1 MRDLM
6 MLGAMLVLVP
16 LSLAN
21 AFVAYLLW
29 GWTAVLSPVYYLYG
43 FMQSVR
49 FNLLFALVAIVMLI
63 LGRLKERGS
72 FRLTRTSVL
81 FLIFAVH
88 ASLAA
93 LFAYPNNP
101 FNPEYYSG
109 LMKVMVFC
117 LLMPFFVNSRLR
129 IHAMLIMVVLGL
141 GFHGTVEG
149 LKFIASGGGHR
160 VSGIPTTMMG
170 DNNHFAVA
178 MVMSVPIA
186 YYLSHY
192 SQHRLVRFGFFC
204 AMLLT
209 VAAILGTYS
218 RGGFLA
224 LAVVGLGVA
233 FGAPKKWLAVTI
245 VLLGAVAVVALA
257 PESWFDRIQSIQHAG
272 EDTSFMGRVAAW
284 RISSAIAL
292 SNPVFGGGFH
302 ALQLQSTWNAFKFE
316 GGLLPFIDIPHMPL
330 VAKAAHSIYFEIM
343 GDLGF
348 VGLFFFLLV
357 LGNALFTRYEI
368 KRLVRRAP
376 EKLAW
381 AGHLAALLGVSVVAY
396 MIGGA
401 GVSLAYFETIY
412 VFVMLMEV
420 LKQHVQRTVDAEHPP
435 VAEANPM
442 PGLNLPVR

>member
-6 MLGAMLVLVP
+6 MLGAMALLVP

-21 AFVAYLLW
+21 GFVAYLLW

-49 FNLLFALVAIVMLI
+49 FNMLFAIVAIIMLL

-72 FRLTRTSVL
+72 FKLTRTSVL
-81 FLIFAVH
+81 FLIFAAH

-93 LFAYPNNP
+93 LLAFPNNP
-101 FNPEYYSG
+101 FNPEYYGG

-117 LLMPFFVNSRLR
+117 LLMPLFVTNRLR
-129 IHAMLIMVVLGL
+129 IHALLIMIVLGL

-149 LKFIASGGGHR
+149 LKFLASGGGHR

-178 MVMSVPIA
+178 MVMAVPIA
-186 YYLSHY
+186 YYLAHY
-192 SQHRLVRFGFFC
+192 SQKRIVRFGFFC
-204 AMLLT
+204 GMLLT

-218 RGGFLA
+218 RGGFIA
-224 LAVVGLGVA
+224 LAIVGLGIAV
-233 FGAPKKWLAVTI
+233 GAPRKWIAVTM

-292 SNPVFGGGFH
+292 SNPIFGGGFH
-302 ALQLQSTWNAFKFE
+302 ALQLQSTWNTFKSE
-316 GGLLPFIDIPHMPL
+316 GGLLSFVDIPEMPL
-330 VAKAAHSIYFEIM
+330 IAKAAHSIYFEIM

-348 VGLFFFLLV
+348 VGLFLFLVILA
-357 LGNALFTRYEI
+357 NAIFTRFEI
-368 KRLVRRAP
+368 KRLVRRSP
-376 EKLAW
+376 GQLKW
-381 AGHLAALLGVSVVAY
+381 AGDLADLLGVSVLAY

-412 VFVMLMEV
+412 VLVILMEV
-420 LKQHVQRTVDAEHPP
+420 LKQHVLTRLTEENV
-435 VAEANPM
+435 
-442 PGLNLPVR
+442 PGFGTTTQPLS

>member
-6 MLGAMLVLVP
+6 MLSAMMALVP

-21 AFVAYLLW
+21 GFVAYLLW
-29 GWTAVLSPVYYLYG
+29 GWTAVLSPIYYLYG

-49 FNLLFALVAIVMLI
+49 FSLLFAVIAMLMML
-63 LGRLKERGS
+63 LGRLKDRGS
-72 FRLTRTSVL
+72 FKLTRTSTL
-81 FLIFAVH
+81 FLIFAAH
-88 ASLAA
+88 ASLSAM
-93 LFAYPNNP
+93 FAFPNNP
-101 FNPEYYSG
+101 FNMEYYGG

-117 LLMPFFVNSRLR
+117 LLMPVFVTSRLR

-178 MVMSVPIA
+178 MVMSVPLA

-192 SQHRLVRFGFFC
+192 SQKRIVRFGFFC
-204 AMLLT
+204 GMLLT

-218 RGGFLA
+218 RGGFLC

-233 FGAPKKWLAVTI
+233 FGAPKKWVAIGV

-257 PESWFDRIQSIQHAG
+257 PESWFDRIESIQNAG
-272 EDTSFMGRVAAW
+272 QDTSFMGRVAAW

-302 ALQLQSTWNAFKFE
+302 ALQLQSTWNAFKEE
-316 GGLLPFIDIPHMPL
+316 GGLLSFVDIPHMP
-330 VAKAAHSIYFEIM
+330 VIAKAAHSIYFEIM

-348 VGLFFFLLV
+348 VGLFLFLLI
-357 LGNALFTRYEI
+357 LGNAIFTRFEI
-368 KRLVRRAP
+368 KRMVKRSGERFV
-376 EKLAW
+376 W
-381 AGHLAALLGVSVVAY
+381 AGHLADLLAVSVVAY

-401 GVSLAYFETIY
+401 GVSLGYFETIY
-412 VFVMLMEV
+412 VFVTLMEV
-420 LKQHVQRTVDAEHPP
+420 LKQHVLQG
-435 VAEANPM
+435 VAEESPATVRSGTLV
-442 PGLNLPVR
+442 PG

>member
-6 MLGAMLVLVP
+6 MLGAMMALVP

-21 AFVAYLLW
+21 GFVAYLLW
-29 GWTAVLSPVYYLYG
+29 GWTAVLSPIYYLYG

-49 FNLLFALVAIVMLI
+49 FSLMFAVIAMLMML
-63 LGRLKERGS
+63 LGRLKDRGS
-72 FRLTRTSVL
+72 FKLSRTSVL
-81 FLIFAVH
+81 FLIFAAH
-88 ASLAA
+88 ASLCAI
-93 LFAYPNNP
+93 FAFPNNP
-101 FNPEYYSG
+101 FNLEYYGG

-117 LLMPFFVNSRLR
+117 LLMPVFVTSRLR

-192 SQHRLVRFGFFC
+192 SQKRLVRFGFFC
-204 AMLLT
+204 GMLLT

-218 RGGFLA
+218 RGGFLC

-233 FGAPKKWLAVTI
+233 FGAPKKWVAVGV

-257 PESWFDRIQSIQHAG
+257 PESWFDRIESIQNAG
-272 EDTSFMGRVAAW
+272 QDTSFMGRVAAW

-302 ALQLQSTWNAFKFE
+302 ALQLQSTWNAFKEE
-316 GGLLPFIDIPHMPL
+316 GGLLSFVDIPQMP
-330 VAKAAHSIYFEIM
+330 VIAKAAHSIYFEIM

-348 VGLFFFLLV
+348 VGLFLFLLI
-357 LGNALFTRYEI
+357 LGNAIFTRFEI
-368 KRLVRRAP
+368 KRLVKRSGERFV
-376 EKLAW
+376 W
-381 AGHLAALLGVSVVAY
+381 AGNLADLLAVSVVAY

-401 GVSLAYFETIY
+401 GVSLGYFETIY
-412 VFVMLMEV
+412 VFVTLMEV
-420 LKQHVQRTVDAEHPP
+420 LKQHVLQGVAQENPTGIATVAP
-435 VAEANPM
+435 VIA
-442 PGLNLPVR
+442 